1 MISLIVLLLEF
12 YLPFNIC
19 WQKRFDL
26 KKLFFKPTFIK
37 TLTNIVV
44 YKIVWKSWEW
54 QTRLQFNFVTWEM
67 NSNKVAD
74 FVFIQSLFISHF
86 QSQVPRWHSSP
97 TFMSCCL
104 QKLCRPLIVYIL
116 FCVSLSVERR
126 RKVCF
131 ARSQG
136 THALNF
142 LILSLGHCVRSEM
155 FAVFWNYVT
164 DVRILLNQ
172 SRIAII
178 VVYSIS
184 FKMLEALYK
193 Y

>member
-19 WQKRFDL
+19 WQKRLDL

-54 QTRLQFNFVTWEM
+54 QTRLQFNFVTWAM

-86 QSQVPRWHSSP
+86 QVPSSSLAFITHIHELLFTKNFVDRWL
-97 TFMSCCL
+97 FIFCL
-104 QKLCRPLIVYIL
+104 ASRDEGRFALLALRGLTRSTLWYSRLGIVLEVKCLLC
-116 FCVSLSVERR
+116 F
-126 RKVCF
+126 
-131 ARSQG
+131 
-136 THALNF
+136 
-142 LILSLGHCVRSEM
+142 
-155 FAVFWNYVT
+155 
-164 DVRILLNQ
+164 
-172 SRIAII
+172 
-178 VVYSIS
+178 
-184 FKMLEALYK
+184 
-193 Y
+193 